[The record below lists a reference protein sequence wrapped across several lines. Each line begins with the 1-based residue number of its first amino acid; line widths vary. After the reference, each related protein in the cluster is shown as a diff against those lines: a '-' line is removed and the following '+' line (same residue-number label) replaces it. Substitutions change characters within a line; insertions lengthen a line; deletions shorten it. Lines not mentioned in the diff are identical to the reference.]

1 MGCEK
6 TAEWHNWEKSQGN
19 SHQQTRNQLGTPR
32 GANTFVMEAQILH
45 RKHLQEQWL
54 SIPYVQHIFSGEE
67 KVSPGGQSPPLS
79 YGPGHQIIRYA
90 DITF

>member
-1 MGCEK
+1 
-6 TAEWHNWEKSQGN
+6 
-19 SHQQTRNQLGTPR
+19 
-32 GANTFVMEAQILH
+32 MEAQILH